1 MKSESRERNPKQHAV
16 SPPVVA
22 GLCMAVFG
30 MIAVIL
36 GYAAWTA
43 QNRYGGDHLR
53 DEVRLA
59 MQRGETVA
67 APQMTLEQPLPAKR

>member
-1 MKSESRERNPKQHAV
+1 MKSDPKPTQAV
-16 SPPVVA
+16 SPPIVA
-22 GLCMAVFG
+22 ALCLAVFG
-30 MIAVIL
+30 MIGVIL

-43 QNRYGGDHLR
+43 QGRFAGDHLR

-59 MQRGETVA
+59 MQRGETTA

>member
-1 MKSESRERNPKQHAV
+1 MKSDPKPTQAV

-22 GLCMAVFG
+22 ALSLAVFG
-30 MIAVIL
+30 MIAVII

-43 QNRYGGDHLR
+43 HGRFAGDHLR

-59 MQRGETVA
+59 MQRGETAA
-67 APQMTLEQPLPAKR
+67 APQLTIEQPLPSKR

>member
-1 MKSESRERNPKQHAV
+1 MKSESPKLPAV

-22 GLCMAVFG
+22 GMCMAVFG

-43 QNRYGGDHLR
+43 QGRFAGDHLR

-59 MQRGETVA
+59 MQRGEAVA
-67 APQMTLEQPLPAKR
+67 APQLTLEQPLPAKR